1 MGKTCC
7 VYDDQDMVSE
17 KEQGGRCNEL
27 VRKNQSSMLHVLG
40 TKKSDGTLV
49 MRQEVNTT
57 GFEDES
63 FVSGGDL
70 SCPRSWIG
78 SSGRT
83 AVRGNAPFRSY
94 DLNTSISWPEGK
106 VKGIRELS
114 HS

>member
-1 MGKTCC
+1 
-7 VYDDQDMVSE
+7 VYMMTRTWS
-17 KEQGGRCNEL
+17 
-27 VRKNQSSMLHVLG
+27 VRRNKVGDAMNWLERTNQACSMFRVQRS
-40 TKKSDGTLV
+40 SDGTFV
-49 MRQEVNTT
+49 MRQDVNTT

-94 DLNTSISWPEGK
+94 DLKTSISWPEGK
-106 VKGIRELS
+106 VKGIRELR